1 MMGGPSTASNLA
13 AVRAS
18 SVVERQAIVVVA
30 AAQGHTSRSP
40 AVLVAVPGLWS
51 NRAPPP
57 LPSLVQR
64 YGELTGIGS
73 KPIANRHPTRDW
85 VSL

>member
-1 MMGGPSTASNLA
+1 MGGPSTASNLA
-13 AVRAS
+13 AVRAA
-18 SVVERQAIVVVA
+18 SVVERQAIVSVG
-30 AAQGHTSRSP
+30 AAQRRTSRSP

-57 LPSLVQR
+57 SPSLVQR
-64 YGELTGIGS
+64 YGEPPGIGS
-73 KPIANRHPTRDW
+73 KPIVNLHPTRDW